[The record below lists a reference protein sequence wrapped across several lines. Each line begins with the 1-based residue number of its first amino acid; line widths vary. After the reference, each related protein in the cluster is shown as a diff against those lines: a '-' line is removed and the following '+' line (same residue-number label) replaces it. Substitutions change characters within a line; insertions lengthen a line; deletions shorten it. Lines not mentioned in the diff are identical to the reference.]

1 MPEGQTFGDNIK
13 VAVARRRTSVKIA
26 DTTGIK
32 ALTLA
37 PGTSIDAVTLT

>member
-13 VAVARRRTSVKIA
+13 VAVARRTSVKIA

-37 PGTSIDAVTLT
+37 LGTSVGTVTLT